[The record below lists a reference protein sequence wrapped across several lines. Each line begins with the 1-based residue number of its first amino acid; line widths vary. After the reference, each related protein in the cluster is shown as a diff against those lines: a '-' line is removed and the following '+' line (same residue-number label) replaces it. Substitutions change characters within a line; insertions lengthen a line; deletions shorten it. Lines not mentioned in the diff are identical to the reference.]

1 MGIEEVL
8 MRMMKKW
15 MFDNMGKF
23 CDVLVFLVVDELVV
37 HRHWI
42 GHL

>member
-1 MGIEEVL
+1 

-15 MFDNMGKF
+15 MFDSTVRF

-37 HRHWI
+37 HRY
-42 GHL
+42 